1 MKITNSI
8 QFGEGNFIRAF
19 VDYCIQLLNEQTKF
33 KGKIHIIQP
42 IEKGKIKFLKK
53 QKGRFHVFSEGKLKK
68 KLIRSKKSL
77 TALTKLLIRIQ
88 IMNHLL
94 NYQEIKT

>member
-53 QKGRFHVFSEGKLKK
+53 LTYDIFRPKRNGK
-68 KLIRSKKSL
+68 
-77 TALTKLLIRIQ
+77 
-88 IMNHLL
+88 N
-94 NYQEIKT
+94 

>member
-33 KGKIHIIQP
+33 KGKIHLSLGMTKIDEIDQIVEFFII
-42 IEKGKIKFLKK
+42 F
-53 QKGRFHVFSEGKLKK
+53 
-68 KLIRSKKSL
+68 
-77 TALTKLLIRIQ
+77 
-88 IMNHLL
+88 
-94 NYQEIKT
+94 

>member
-42 IEKGKIKFLKK
+42 IEKGKIEFLKK
-53 QKGRFHVFSEGKLKK
+53 QKGR
-68 KLIRSKKSL
+68 
-77 TALTKLLIRIQ
+77 
-88 IMNHLL
+88 
-94 NYQEIKT
+94 

>member
-1 MKITNSI
+1 MEITNSI

-19 VDYCIQLLNEQTKF
+19 VDFCIQLLNEQTKF

-42 IEKGKIKFLKK
+42 IEKGKIEFLKK

-68 KLIRSKKSL
+68 K
-77 TALTKLLIRIQ
+77 T
-88 IMNHLL
+88 N
-94 NYQEIKT
+94 

>member
-42 IEKGKIKFLKK
+42 IEKGKIKFLKN
-53 QKGRFHVFSEGKLKK
+53 KK
-68 KLIRSKKSL
+68 EDFTYLAKE
-77 TALTKLLIRIQ
+77 
-88 IMNHLL
+88 N
-94 NYQEIKT
+94 